1 MSDDVLADLAAEM
14 TGTTGVPDD
23 AGLDQAVPEALADDI
38 ESYDRQ
44 AEIRDAHLA
53 DPDAEPEQEAAPQTA
68 DKRVPLGALQEERN
82 LRKQAQDREREL
94 QAQATQMQAELQQ
107 HRAFMAQLQQAQ
119 QQAAQQAQIPN
130 FEDDPEGHMN
140 ARLQQ
145 IEQAQLQQQQAAQQQ
160 AQLQQFGQQ
169 LQNDVAQLSP
179 HVLSQEEAFA
189 DEHPDYREAI
199 DHLDRVVGER
209 IAQQY
214 PGVPPEFH
222 SSIKAAATLEFARDC
237 VARGVN
243 PAEMAYS
250 KAREFGFTP
259 SGQRVPGQQR
269 RAAPTTLSTIPAAG
283 RAPDQTG
290 KLTAKDIASMPQED
304 FDKLFESMRDTQ
316 RPQF

>member
-14 TGTTGVPDD
+14 TGTVGVPDD
-23 AGLDQAVPEALADDI
+23 AGYDQPVSDALASDI
-38 ESYDRQ
+38 EAFDEH
-44 AEIRDAHLA
+44 AERRDAHLGDDA
-53 DPDAEPEQEAAPQTA
+53 DPDAEPEQEATPAP
-68 DKRVPLGALQEERN
+68 KHVPLGALQEERN

-94 QAQATQMQAELQQ
+94 QAQVQ
-107 HRAFMAQLQQAQ
+107 QLQAYQQQVQAFLAQ
-119 QQAAQQAQIPN
+119 QQATQQAQIPN
-130 FEDDPEGHMN
+130 FEDDPEGHLN

-145 IEQAQLQQQQAAQQQ
+145 IERAQLQQQQAAQQQ
-160 AQLQQFGQQ
+160 VQQQQFAAQLQS
-169 LQNDVAQLSP
+169 DVAQISP
-179 HVLSQEEAFA
+179 HVLSQEQAFA

-222 SSIKAAATLEFARDC
+222 RSIKAAATLEFARDC
-237 VARGVN
+237 VARGIN
-243 PAEMAYS
+243 PAELAYS

-259 SGQRVPGQQR
+259 PGQRVPGQQR
-269 RAAPTTLSTIPAAG
+269 KAAPTSLSNIPAAG

-290 KLTAKDIASMPQED
+290 KLTARDIASMPQED